1 METLIVHPD
10 NEEQLNAL
18 KAFMRSLKIK
28 FTKNELVKPSTSNET
43 KLQKLSSILDKGAD
57 VTNFGNPSRW
67 QKKVRQDRPFDE

>member
-43 KLQKLSSILDKGAD
+43 KLQKLSSILYKGAD
-57 VTNFGNPSRW
+57 VTNFVNPSRW

>member
-28 FTKNELVKPSTSNET
+28 FTKNEVVKTSTSNKAE
-43 KLQKLSSILDKGAD
+43 LQKLSGILDKGAD
-57 VTNFGNPSRW
+57 VADFGNPSHW